1 MEEKIDIILA
11 TYKTNLEYLK
21 QQLDSILN
29 QSYKNFKLIIS
40 DDNSENEELIDMLKS
55 YEKSDNRIELYLNTE
70 NKGYIKN
77 FEFLLTKTTANY
89 IMFSDHDDFWY
100 PDKLEESLKKIK
112 ENNVDLVYVN
122 AKQIDGNGKVLEND
136 YFKYKNVPLIN
147 KHSKLAISRC
157 IGIGCSYIFTKDVKK
172 KMLPYSQTV
181 IAHDWLASFIADE
194 GKGLL
199 YIDKPLFDYRLH
211 ETNVFGGRNLN
222 QNLKRWK
229 EKEGKSYKSFLKYRK
244 EKVIDKAYLDGAK
257 MCLDYT
263 DSDINRKFLNELI
276 SYYENLEK
284 SKYINFHIFKYFK
297 FLSGKNLAKKMLKE
311 IMIFHLPIL
320 SYIVFCIG

>member
-40 DDNSENEELIDMLKS
+40 DDNSENEELINMLKN

-70 NKGYIKN
+70 NKGYINN
-77 FEFLLTKTTANY
+77 FEFLLSKTTANY

-100 PDKLEESLKKIK
+100 PNKLEESLKKIK

-147 KHSKLAISRC
+147 KHNKLAISRC
-157 IGIGCSYIFTKDVKK
+157 IGIGCSYIFTKDVKT
-172 KMLPYSQTV
+172 KMLPYKNTV

-194 GKGLL
+194 GKGLI

-229 EKEGKSYKSFLKYRK
+229 EQEGKSYKSFLKYRK
-244 EKVIDKAYLDGAK
+244 ENVIDKAYLNGAK

-263 DSDINRKFLNELI
+263 NSDINRKFLHELI

-320 SYIVFCIG
+320 SYIVFYIG

>member
-11 TYKTNLEYLK
+11 TYKTNIDYLK
-21 QQLDSILN
+21 QQIESILN
-29 QSYKNFKLIIS
+29 QTHKNFKLIIS
-40 DDNSENEELIDMLKS
+40 DDNSENEELINLLKT
-55 YEKSDNRIELYLNTE
+55 YEKNDNRIELYLNTE

-77 FEFLLTKTTANY
+77 FEFLLSKTTANY

-100 PDKLEESLKKIK
+100 PNKLEKSLEKIK
-112 ENNVDLVYVN
+112 EKNVDLVYVN
-122 AKQIDGNGKVLEND
+122 AKQIDGKGNVLENN
-136 YFKYKNVPLIN
+136 YFKYKNVPLVN
-147 KHSKLAISRC
+147 MHSKLALSRC
-157 IGIGCSYIFTKDVKK
+157 IGIGCSFIFTKDVKT
-172 KMLPYSQTV
+172 KMLPYTKNV
-181 IAHDWLASFIADE
+181 IAHDWLASFVANE
-194 GKGLL
+194 GRGLT
-199 YIDKPLFDYRLH
+199 YIEEPLLNYRLH

-244 EKVIDKAYLDGAK
+244 ENVIEKAYLDGAK

-263 DSDINRKFLNELI
+263 NIDVNRKFLNELI
-276 SYYENLEK
+276 LYYENLEK
-284 SKYINFHIFKYFK
+284 SKYINFHILKYFK

-311 IMIFHLPIL
+311 IMIFHFPIL